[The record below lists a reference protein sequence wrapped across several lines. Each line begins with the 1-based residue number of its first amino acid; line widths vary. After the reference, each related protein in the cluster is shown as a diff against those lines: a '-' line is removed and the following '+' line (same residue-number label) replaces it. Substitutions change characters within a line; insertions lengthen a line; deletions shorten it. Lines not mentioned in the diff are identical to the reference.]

1 MDNITDHEIT
11 IQVGA
16 APRGTLA
23 VDRKGDLYRIQR
35 ARRLKYEVMDQD
47 GKSWLV
53 RFGALKPAPEGAFF
67 GGPALESTS
76 STKFG
81 IGDIVEMVSAKDKA
95 KFPGQFIVTKRTT
108 VDRVKLQ
115 GIGNSVQLTSPVSLI
130 RKATN

>member
-1 MDNITDHEIT
+1 MDTTEREIT
-11 IQVGA
+11 IQMGS

-23 VDRKGDLYRIQR
+23 VDPKGDLYRIQR

-47 GKSWLV
+47 GKRWLI

-76 STKFG
+76 STKFD
-81 IGDIVEMVSAKDKA
+81 IGDIVEMVTARDRA
-95 KFPGQFIVTKRTT
+95 RFPGQFVVTKRTNAE
-108 VDRVKLQ
+108 RVKLQ

-130 RKATN
+130 QKATD